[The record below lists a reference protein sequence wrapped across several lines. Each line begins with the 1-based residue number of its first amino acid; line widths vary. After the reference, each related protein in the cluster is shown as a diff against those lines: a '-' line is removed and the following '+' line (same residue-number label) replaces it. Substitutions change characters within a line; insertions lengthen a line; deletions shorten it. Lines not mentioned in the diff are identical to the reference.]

1 MVRFKVKIY
10 CKGDFF
16 MQKQDE
22 SVEEVSEKTQV
33 VEIIKEEPA
42 SKMEETSEKQEEKVF
57 EKAEKHAK
65 KDMKKMD
72 NTPKKKWVKP
82 VIISS
87 IVVVFL
93 LIFSM
98 IFAIININSNKII
111 SGVSINNIEVSG
123 LTKEEAKG
131 KLETI
136 INEKKSKGIMLKYQD
151 FETELS
157 HELIETNYDLDEA
170 VEQAYNIGRDSNLF
184 GNNYNILFTLLGK
197 KNIDINVNLNE
208 EILEKTLKDA
218 SSNIPGAMKEASYY
232 IEDENLI
239 VTKGQKGI
247 TINFEEAKNKIKDV
261 LKDINSKNNNFI
273 EL

>member
-1 MVRFKVKIY
+1 
-10 CKGDFF
+10 

-22 SVEEVSEKTQV
+22 SIEGVSEKTQV

-82 VIISS
+82 VIILS
-87 IVVVFL
+87 IVVIFL
-93 LIFSM
+93 LIFST
-98 IFAIININSNKII
+98 IFAIMNINSNKII

-136 INEKKSKGIMLKYQD
+136 INEKKSKEIMLKYQD

-157 HELIETNYDLDEA
+157 HELIETKYDLDEV

-208 EILEKTLKDA
+208 EILGK
-218 SSNIPGAMKEASYY
+218 NIKRC
-232 IEDENLI
+232 
-239 VTKGQKGI
+239 
-247 TINFEEAKNKIKDV
+247 
-261 LKDINSKNNNFI
+261 
-273 EL
+273 